1 MLKFKKTTNQK
12 NNDVKNCFVAKLII
26 FFSILAVLCVTAS
39 FIKDI
44 FAYWTNYTNE
54 LTNNFTVSGQRQV
67 TYNYHLLD
75 DDSILQDPQTENIDI
90 GETVTLNSSKIIN
103 NESYTFVNFKIE
115 GTEYH
120 LNDQFVMPSENVV
133 VDEYYVNNY
142 SITYVLNGGTNN
154 MSNPNK
160 YTMLDTINLQPAT
173 KSGYAFIGW
182 YENEELEGEATEIIE
197 ERKENITL
205 YAKWQKSEFKV
216 TAHHYEEGTTDKIGN
231 DVVIKSNILGV
242 PYEVSKLA
250 DTARYYYVSVE
261 GNNIGTF
268 TEEDIEVTF
277 YYRVRTFE
285 ITSDAGV
292 GGRIEGADETVRYGE
307 NSVNDIDIMP
317 DVGNKIRKIEI
328 NGVRQIGYRED
339 KQTKEIR
346 LNKFTNVTE
355 DKVVSATFMPIPM
368 VAKII
373 AVPEGYDESLPAEE
387 RLLNTEY
394 EYLEYAIDKIPLN
407 MEGFVIQ
414 IIHDI
419 DNEVNIIENKI
430 ITIDLNGYIVN
441 AQDSTY
447 DTLHIKSGGDLTI
460 IDSKTNGKV
469 SNELGRAIKVE
480 VGGSLTLGKD
490 DGRVTSIGPIIEA
503 KTKGILNSGVFNF
516 YDGKVRGTITIEGEV
531 TKTPRLYEVAT
542 ATTGLVSEATL
553 AKVAQCEAMIGK
565 TKYSLLEEAIEAANN
580 TQGLPGQQVRIDVAT
595 NISKN
600 QKILVDN
607 TKNIKL
613 DLNGYTI
620 TSEVQNYLFENQGTL
635 EIIDSNT
642 EIVPEEGEEIQI
654 GKIYSATSD
663 TILNSENGKLTI
675 TSGTIQNNNSS
686 KYVIISK
693 DNSELIINNNSILT
707 GYNGIKT
714 ENNAKLII
722 NNGNV
727 TSSSGYGIYAQS
739 AVQAVING
747 GNVKSNAGSV
757 IYNNGTG
764 EILINGGTIE
774 QVSSDSNTGIYNYN
788 TGKITIKNGIFNLNS
803 GTRISNYK
811 GEINIEGGTF
821 NVGGNS
827 YATFINNSINSKL
840 NVSGGTFNI
849 TVYGTKL
856 VSNNR

>member
-1 MLKFKKTTNQK
+1 MFKASNLGNGKKNVKDNLVLK
-12 NNDVKNCFVAKLII
+12 VIMII
-26 FFSILAVLCVTAS
+26 SIFAIFCVTVS

-54 LTNNFTVSGQRQV
+54 IANNFTVSGERRI

-75 DDSILQDPQTENIDI
+75 DDSILQDPQTESAEI
-90 GETVTLNSSKIIN
+90 GSTVSLNSSKILN
-103 NESYTFVNFKIE
+103 NESYTFVNFKIGE
-115 GTEYH
+115 TEYN
-120 LNDQFVMPSENVV
+120 LNDEFVMPNTDVT
-133 VDEYYVNNY
+133 VDEYYVQKY

-154 MSNPNK
+154 NDNPSI
-160 YTMLDTINLQPAT
+160 YTMLDTITLNAPT
-173 KSGYAFIGW
+173 KDRYAFAGW
-182 YENEELEGEATEIIE
+182 YETEEFEGEPTTIING
-197 ERKENITL
+197 RTGDITL

-231 DVVIKSNILGV
+231 DVVLTSNTLGA
-242 PYEVSKLA
+242 PYEITKLA

-307 NSVNDIDIMP
+307 NSVNDIDVVP